1 MYNLTSKLWE
11 RERERERAYFQ
22 ELESLE
28 FTKFYFSPLIPWNYF
43 NRKLKLRGCQNMTVY

>member
-1 MYNLTSKLWE
+1 MRERE

-28 FTKFYFSPLIPWNYF
+28 FTMFYFSPLIP
-43 NRKLKLRGCQNMTVY
+43 